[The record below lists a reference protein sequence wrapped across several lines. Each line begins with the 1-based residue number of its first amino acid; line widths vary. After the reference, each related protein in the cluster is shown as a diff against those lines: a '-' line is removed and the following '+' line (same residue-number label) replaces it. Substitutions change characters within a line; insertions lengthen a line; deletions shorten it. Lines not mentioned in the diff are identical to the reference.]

1 MTEVYNSFLVGL
13 NRADFDWVMDDF
25 NVWLVDGQYEPDPSH
40 LTRADLGGYE
50 LSDAQPLRG
59 RTVDGLEPL
68 GTRLSAN
75 NVDWYG
81 FTGGFR
87 YAVICRG
94 QDLVAWADLGE
105 QTFTDATVSLSFS
118 DGVYALQPQV
128 TDG

>member
-1 MTEVYNSFLVGL
+1 MTEVYNSFLTGL
-13 NRADFDWVMDDF
+13 NRAEFDWVLDDYS
-25 NVWLVDGQYEPDPSH
+25 VWLVDAQYEFDPAH
-40 LTRADLGGYE
+40 TTRADLGGFE
-50 LSDAQPLRG
+50 LNDVQPLRG
-59 RTVDGLEPL
+59 RTVDGLEPV

-81 FTGGFR
+81 LTGSLR

-94 QDLVAWADLGE
+94 QDLVACADLGE
-105 QTFTDATVSLSFS
+105 QTFTDATVSLNFN